1 MQLLLDNIASV
12 LVASTVLLVVVAT
25 TLNAQRSAVEASVAY
40 AAKKQTLT
48 TADFLEAEL
57 LLIGNGTGG
66 TIDTTI
72 VNANGQ
78 TTEFSFWRQDD
89 TGAAMLV
96 SYTLTPSTSKVIDG
110 QTVQLY
116 QLNRSENGAAAGSGS
131 STLSDF
137 TITLLGPDG
146 SLAASTADARLL
158 RVRAVNVYP
167 YGDPDNMNMFQSYWG
182 ITVRPPNLET

>member
-12 LVASTVLLVVVAT
+12 LIASTVLLVVVAT
-25 TLNAQRSAVEASVAY
+25 SLNTQRSAVEASVAY

-48 TADFLEAEL
+48 TADFLEADL

-72 VNANGQ
+72 VNETGQ

-89 TGAAMLV
+89 TGEAMLV
-96 SYTLTPSTSKVIDG
+96 SYTMTPSTSKVIDG

-116 QLNRSENGAAAGSGS
+116 QLNRSENGVAAGSGS
-131 STLSDF
+131 PTLSDF
-137 TITLLGPDG
+137 TITMLRSDG
-146 SLAASTADARLL
+146 LLAASKAEARLL

-167 YGDPDNMNMFQSYWG
+167 FGDPDNMNMFRSYWG

>member
-25 TLNAQRSAVEASVAY
+25 TLNAQRSAVEASIAY

-48 TADFLEAEL
+48 TADFLETEL
-57 LLIGNGTGG
+57 LLIGNGTGD
-66 TIDTTI
+66 TIETI
-72 VNANGQ
+72 SVNDDSL
-78 TTEFSFWRQDD
+78 TTEFSFTRQDNVP
-89 TGAAMLV
+89 V
-96 SYTLTPSTSKVIDG
+96 SYTLTLSTSKVIDG
-110 QTVQLY
+110 QTVELY
-116 QLNRSENGAAAGSGS
+116 QLNRSENGVAAGSGS

-137 TITLLGPDG
+137 TITMLGPDG
-146 SLAASTADARLL
+146 SLAASAADARLL

-167 YGDPDNMNMFQSYWG
+167 YGDPDNMNMFRSYWG